1 MADVFEEAAPERE
14 QARLWKLIEATPH
27 LRWLLLTKRPE
38 RIRELV
44 PPSWLAVPR
53 ANVWYGTSVESAAY
67 AERVRELRKVPGVVH
82 FLSVEPL
89 LGPIPRLPLVGI
101 DWVIVGGESGSS
113 ARPMEEAWVLA
124 VRDRCLRRGVPF
136 FFKQWG
142 GRNKKAAGRTLAGQL
157 HDALPTAP

>member
-1 MADVFEEAAPERE
+1 
-14 QARLWKLIEATPH
+14 
-27 LRWLLLTKRPE
+27 
-38 RIRELV
+38 
-44 PPSWLAVPR
+44 
-53 ANVWYGTSVESAAY
+53 
-67 AERVRELRKVPGVVH
+67 
-82 FLSVEPL
+82 
-89 LGPIPRLPLVGI
+89 VGI